1 MQTNIFYLIIIFIYT
16 IIAQN
21 SLVNMGGKYTNIINP
36 IFWLILFVVMC
47 LNSSKTILNK
57 KKDKKIIEY
66 TAIISLVYIVIYTL
80 FGLVVTFGKNP
91 YSNTFKGFLNNLWVT
106 GTVVIA
112 REYARFRILKN
123 VRKKHQTLIKTL
135 VIIVLS
141 LLEFE
146 LFDVVSHIKDTEYV
160 FKQVVSILIPTIAKN
175 ILFTEIAQRYSCK
188 APIIYEMFIKI
199 FYWVSPILPNSPW
212 ILIAILD
219 TAIPLTYLMIIKTTF
234 DEEKNIILNRGVEKR
249 DVKGTVIFIT
259 LLVII
264 VCFANGIFPIY
275 PRAVATASMY
285 PEIHVGDVVIVQK
298 KTVEELK
305 EKDIIEYQIENQF
318 VIHRIINIENEE
330 GTYVITTMG
339 DNNSSPDAKPV
350 YEEQVKGKVIFKI
363 KYLGLPSIWLNK
375 LLNSGEEIHV
385 ETGR

>member
-66 TAIISLVYIVIYTL
+66 TAIIALVYIVIYTL

-123 VRKKHQTLIKTL
+123 VRKKYQTLIKTL
-135 VIIVLS
+135 VIAVLS

-259 LLVII
+259 LLVVI

-298 KTVEELK
+298 KPVEELK

-363 KYLGLPSIWLNK
+363 KYLGLPSFWLNK

>member
-21 SLVNMGGKYTNIINP
+21 ALVDLGNKYTNIINP
-36 IFWLILFVVMC
+36 IFWLILFMVMC
-47 LNSSKTILNK
+47 LNSSKTKLNK
-57 KKDKKIIEY
+57 KKEKKILEY
-66 TAIISLVYIVIYTL
+66 TAIIALVYIVIYTL

-135 VIIVLS
+135 VIIILS

-146 LFDVVSHIKDTEYV
+146 LFDVVSHKKDTEYV
-160 FKQVVSILIPTIAKN
+160 FKQVVSILIPTISKN

-199 FYWVSPILPNSPW
+199 FYWVAPILPNSPW

-259 LLVII
+259 MLVVI

-285 PEIHVGDVVIVQK
+285 PEIYVGDVVIVQK
-298 KTVEELK
+298 KPVEELK

-318 VIHRIINIENEE
+318 VIHRIINIENEK
-330 GTYVITTMG
+330 GTYAITTMG
-339 DNNSSPDAKPV
+339 DNNSSPDSEPV

-363 KYLGLPSIWLNK
+363 RYLGLPSIWLNK

>member
-21 SLVNMGGKYTNIINP
+21 VLVDLGNKYTNIINP
-36 IFWLILFVVMC
+36 IFWIILLVVMC

-57 KKDKKIIEY
+57 KKDKKILEY
-66 TAIISLVYIVIYTL
+66 TAIIALVYIVIYTL

-135 VIIVLS
+135 VIIILS

-160 FKQVVSILIPTIAKN
+160 FKQVVSKLIPTISKN

-188 APIIYEMFIKI
+188 SPIIYEMFIKI
-199 FYWVSPILPNSPW
+199 FYWVAPILPNSPW

-259 LLVII
+259 MLVVI

-285 PEIHVGDVVIVQK
+285 PEIYVGDVVIVQK

-318 VIHRIINIENEE
+318 VIHRIINIENEK
-330 GTYVITTMG
+330 GTYAITTMG
-339 DNNSSPDAKPV
+339 DNNSSPDSEPV

-363 KYLGLPSIWLNK
+363 RYLGLPSIWLNK